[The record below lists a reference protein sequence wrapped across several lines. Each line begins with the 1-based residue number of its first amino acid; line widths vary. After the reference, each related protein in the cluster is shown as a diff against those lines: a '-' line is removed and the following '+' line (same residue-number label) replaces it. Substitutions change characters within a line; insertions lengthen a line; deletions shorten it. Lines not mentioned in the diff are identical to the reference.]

1 MPKTMTVE
9 DDAMGKSPPEGRGAG
24 GTAIPDELVDQLL
37 KGYSKPEDL
46 LGPGGLIKQ
55 LMGKL
60 ISRAMDAELTHHLG
74 YERGQEPTETPGNR
88 RNGKGRKTVRTDGGP
103 VDVEVP
109 RDREGTFEPKIVG
122 KHERHFDGFDDKII
136 SMYARGMSVRDI
148 RAHLEE
154 IYGVEVS
161 PDLISRV
168 TDAVVDE
175 MRVWQ
180 ARPLE
185 PVYLV
190 VYLDALVLKIRDK
203 GVVRNK
209 SVYIAVGLGPDGRK
223 DVLGLWIQNTE
234 GAKFWLAIL
243 TELRQ
248 RGVEDVLVL
257 CADGLT
263 GLPDAAEAAFP
274 EAIFQTCIV
283 HMVRSSTRFVPWKDR
298 KAVCADLRKIY
309 TAPSVDDAA
318 LALKAFEAAWGRRF
332 PMIAASWKTRW
343 AEITPFLAFPE
354 EIRRAI
360 YTTNAIEALNRIL
373 RKTLKTRGALPDD
386 DAALKLLFLSI
397 RNAKSTWGGRNRSW
411 HHALLQ
417 FAIHFEGRIPE

>member
-1 MPKTMTVE
+1 MPKPVAVE
-9 DDAMGKSPPEGRGAG
+9 ESSMAKPPQKADESAGAV
-24 GTAIPDELVDQLL
+24 IPDEIVDQLL
-37 KGYSKPEDL
+37 KGYQKPEDL

-55 LMGKL
+55 LMGRL

-74 YERGQEPTETPGNR
+74 YDRGQDPPAVQENR
-88 RNGKGRKTVRTDGGP
+88 RNGKGRKTLRTDSGP
-103 VDVEVP
+103 VDIEVP
-109 RDREGTFEPKIVG
+109 RDREGTFEPQIVG
-122 KHERHFDGFDDKII
+122 KHERHFDGFDGKII

-148 RAHLEE
+148 RAHLQE

-161 PDLISRV
+161 PELISRV
-168 TDAVVDE
+168 TDAVLDE
-175 MRVWQ
+175 LRAWQ

-209 SVYIAVGLGPDGRK
+209 AVYIAVGLGVDGRK
-223 DVLGLWIQNTE
+223 EVLGLWIQNTE

-248 RGVEDVLVL
+248 RGVQDVLVM

-263 GLPDAAEAAFP
+263 GLPAAVEAAFP

-283 HMVRSSTRFVPWKDR
+283 HMVRASTRFVPWKDR
-298 KAVCADLRKIY
+298 KAVCADLRTVY
-309 TAPSVDDAA
+309 TAACVDDAKQA
-318 LALKAFEAAWGRRF
+318 LDAFEAKWAARF
-332 PMIAASWKTRW
+332 PMIAASWRNRW
-343 AEITPFLAFPE
+343 SEITPFLAFPAE
-354 EIRRAI
+354 VRHAI
-360 YTTNAIEALNRIL
+360 YTTNAIEALNRHL

-386 DAALKLLFLSI
+386 DAALKLLFLAI
-397 RNAKSTWGGRNRSW
+397 RNAKNSWGGRNRSW
-411 HHALLQ
+411 HQALLQ